1 MEKKDLLEIWGFL
14 EVLKMDYE
22 KRLNENRYNY
32 DEVRA
37 SDRKHLDRLIELQR
51 LITEETERE

>member
-51 LITEETERE
+51 LITEETERD